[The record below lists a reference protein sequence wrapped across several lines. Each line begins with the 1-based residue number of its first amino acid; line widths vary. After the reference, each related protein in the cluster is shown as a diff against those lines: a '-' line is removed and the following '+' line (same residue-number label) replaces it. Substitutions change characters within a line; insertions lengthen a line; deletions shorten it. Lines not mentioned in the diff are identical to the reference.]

1 VRVVLF
7 FIHHVFFPMGFHDKV
22 LMRQHEAYYRS
33 CMVMASKWECYK
45 SWSGLPLTR
54 PGPRPAQYLEDG
66 ETAEALERGERE
78 PTSGERERRPQSLEK
93 RKPFPFPSRCNLSI
107 IMY

>member
-1 VRVVLF
+1 
-7 FIHHVFFPMGFHDKV
+7 
-22 LMRQHEAYYRS
+22 
-33 CMVMASKWECYK
+33 MASKGECYK

-78 PTSGERERRPQSLEK
+78 PTSKERK
-93 RKPFPFPSRCNLSI
+93 AAKT
-107 IMY
+107 